1 MKIRE
6 LKVTKEN
13 FMELILDP
21 NVFVIKNGF
30 LGCYMRP
37 IKECSFE
44 ELFGENADYMVI
56 EIKISWKQ

>member
-13 FMELILDP
+13 FMEVMLDP
-21 NVFVIKNGF
+21 NVFVIRDGF
-30 LGCYMRP
+30 LGIYMRP

-44 ELFGENADYMVI
+44 ELFGENRCEGD
-56 EIKISWKQ
+56 SC